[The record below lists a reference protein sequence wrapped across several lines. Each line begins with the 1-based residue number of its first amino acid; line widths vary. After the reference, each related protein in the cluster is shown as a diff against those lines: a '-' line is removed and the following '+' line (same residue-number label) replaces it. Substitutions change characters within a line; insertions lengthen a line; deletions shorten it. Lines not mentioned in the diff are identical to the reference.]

1 MTSQSRP
8 RTAGAFDIRVI
19 IAALFLIYGLVLT
32 IMGAGASGA
41 AVAKSAEVN
50 VNLFAGIGMLV
61 FAGLFALWARL
72 RPIVV
77 PAESGGEQAPEQ

>member
-32 IMGAGASGA
+32 IMGASASSA
-41 AVAKSAEVN
+41 VVAKSAEIN
-50 VNLFAGIGMLV
+50 INLFAGIGMLV

-77 PAESGGEQAPEQ
+77 PAESTGEQAPEQ